1 MNKQEWSTGLKSFIQ
16 AQRQQNPIP
25 DRDLLSDEDEWH
37 CRIIG
42 GEFMGWYQRHLR
54 DILGQ
59 RVALRIMKFDP
70 KPLIV
75 FTTTMPGLVAAQEI
89 MPEPSENLV
98 YLLHGEFEEWQK
110 EHRVDE
116 FTFHIHHWSYFRQID
131 QELLSRAQEAYPEVS
146 TEEYRIHTSGDLWGE
161 RCAVE
166 GEHLWCWNGQEMELL
181 EEAFSQAVY

>member
-1 MNKQEWSTGLKSFIQ
+1 MNKQVWSDALKEFTQ
-16 AQRQQNPIP
+16 TQRHQNPIP
-25 DRDLLSDEDEWH
+25 DRDSLSDEEEWH

-59 RVALRIMKFDP
+59 RTVLRVMNLDP

-98 YLLHGEFEEWQK
+98 YLLHSEFEEWEQ
-110 EHRVDE
+110 EHQVDE
-116 FTFHIHHWSYFRQID
+116 FNFHIHHWSYFQKID
-131 QELLSRAQEAYPEVS
+131 EELLSQAKDKYPEVG
-146 TEEYRIHTSGDLWGE
+146 TPEYRIHTSGDLWAEQCG
-161 RCAVE
+161 VQ
-166 GEHLWCWNGQEMELL
+166 GKHLWRWSGEEMELL
-181 EEAFSQAVY
+181 EEAFSQVVY